1 MKKKIELESITRG
14 PLLINVLSNG
24 SVCNSTTTV
33 CEKITFGGQY
43 SQYVDNTVLKH
54 VSHEAKQ
61 QHMCLYTL

>member
-1 MKKKIELESITRG
+1 MKKKLNWRALRG

-43 SQYVDNTVLKH
+43 SQYAVLKH